1 MEDDNLKYGFE
12 HWMDLHQLGKGIN
25 GNMIEVPEGDVV
37 IRGKTFR
44 VGKFKISKSLVTE
57 ASWAKV
63 IDVKQPSSRKP
74 VTNISFKEISN
85 YLQRLMVPWKGAGY
99 LSIPTEAQLERAKQ
113 CGVIKFLYR
122 NFKDICL
129 THFRMD
135 EEIGTH
141 HYFDN
146 LPTEEPFNLVV
157 KGYDSRS
164 SIQYDQPAE
173 DVGFRLV
180 LVGYYMS
187 RRQISQAIVD
197 ALEISEYKSVYK
209 RVGGSC
215 RMYFDYDG
223 DSATI
228 CPSNPG
234 RPCIMMFPDQVKED
248 TIVVSTDVL
257 RVPQEMDPD
266 DIVDR
271 LIELNSESESEGIRY
286 EAPFLYHANPDI
298 NRAVLVIKEF
308 RAISTA
314 AIMLMLP
321 SAVEG
326 VLNAT
331 ASFNKRFH
339 HKV

>member
-1 MEDDNLKYGFE
+1 MKNDDLKYGFE
-12 HWMDLHQLGKGIN
+12 RWMDLHQLGKDIYDK
-25 GNMIEVPEGDVV
+25 MIEVPEGDVI
-37 IRGKTFR
+37 IRGRTFH
-44 VGKFKISKSLVTE
+44 VGKFKISRSLVTE
-57 ASWAKV
+57 SSWRNVMGEKKPA
-63 IDVKQPSSRKP
+63 SRKP
-74 VTNISFKEISN
+74 ATNISFNEVST
-85 YLQRLMVPWKGAGY
+85 YLQRLRVPWKGAGY

-113 CGVIKFLYR
+113 CGAIKFQYR
-122 NFKDICL
+122 NFKEICL
-129 THFRMD
+129 THFRKD

-146 LPTEEPFNLVV
+146 LPKEEPFNLVV

-180 LVGYYMS
+180 LIGYYMS

-228 CPSNPG
+228 CPSDPG

-257 RVPQEMDPD
+257 RVPQKMDPD

-271 LIELNSESESEGIRY
+271 LIEMNSESESEGIRY
-286 EAPFLYHANPDI
+286 EAPFLYHANPDM
-298 NRAVLVIKEF
+298 NRAVFVIKEF

-331 ASFNKRFH
+331 ASFNKRFR
-339 HKV
+339 HKL

>member
-1 MEDDNLKYGFE
+1 MKNDDLKYGFE
-12 HWMDLHQLGKGIN
+12 HWMDLHQLGKDIYDK
-25 GNMIEVPEGDVV
+25 MIEVPEGDVI
-37 IRGKTFR
+37 IRGRTFH
-44 VGKFKISKSLVTE
+44 VGKFKISRSLVTE
-57 ASWAKV
+57 SSWRNVMGEKKPA
-63 IDVKQPSSRKP
+63 SRKP
-74 VTNISFKEISN
+74 ATNISFNEVST
-85 YLQRLMVPWKGAGY
+85 YLQRLRVPWKEAGY

-113 CGVIKFLYR
+113 YGVIKLQYR
-122 NFKDICL
+122 NYKEVCL
-129 THFRMD
+129 THFRKD

-146 LPTEEPFNLVV
+146 LPKEEPFNLVV

-209 RVGGSC
+209 RVSGSC
-215 RMYFDYDG
+215 RMHFDYDG

-228 CPSNPG
+228 CPFNPG
-234 RPCIMMFPDQVKED
+234 QPSIMMFPDQVKEG
-248 TIVVSTDVL
+248 TIIVSTDVL
-257 RVPQEMDPD
+257 RVPREMDPD
-266 DIVDR
+266 DIMDR
-271 LIELNSESESEGIRY
+271 LIDLNSESGSEGIRY
-286 EAPFLYHANPDI
+286 EAPFLYHANPDM
-298 NRAVLVIKEF
+298 NRAVFVIKEF

-314 AIMLMLP
+314 AIILMLP
-321 SAVEG
+321 SAVEE

-331 ASFNKRFH
+331 ASFNKRFLA
-339 HKV
+339 K

>member
-1 MEDDNLKYGFE
+1 ME
-12 HWMDLHQLGKGIN
+12 LHQLGKAIN

-37 IRGKTFR
+37 IRGKTFH
-44 VGKFKISKSLVTE
+44 VGKFKISRSLVTE
-57 ASWAKV
+57 ASWNKV
-63 IDVKQPSSRKP
+63 MGENKP
-74 VTNISFKEISN
+74 VPQKPATSISYKEIST
-85 YLQRLMVPWKGAGY
+85 YLQRLRVPWKGPGY

-113 CGVIKFLYR
+113 CGAVKVQYR
-122 NFKDICL
+122 NYKEICL
-129 THFRMD
+129 THFRKD
-135 EEIGTH
+135 EEIGSH

-146 LPTEEPFNLVV
+146 LPKEEPFDFVV
-157 KGYDSRS
+157 KGYDSRTS
-164 SIQYDQPAE
+164 LQYDQPAE

-187 RRQISQAIVD
+187 RRQISQAIAD
-197 ALEISEYKSVYK
+197 ALEISEYKSVYTK
-209 RVGGSC
+209 VGGSC
-215 RMYFDYDG
+215 RMHFDYDG

-228 CPSNPG
+228 CPSSPG

-266 DIVDR
+266 DIMDR
-271 LIELNSESESEGIRY
+271 LIELNSENESEGIRY
-286 EAPFLYHANPDI
+286 EAPFLYHADPDM
-298 NRAVLVIKEF
+298 NRAVFVIKEF

>member
-1 MEDDNLKYGFE
+1 MPGWSSPKSA
-12 HWMDLHQLGKGIN
+12 QK
-25 GNMIEVPEGDVV
+25 PA
-37 IRGKTFR
+37 TS
-44 VGKFKISKSLVTE
+44 ISY
-57 ASWAKV
+57 
-63 IDVKQPSSRKP
+63 
-74 VTNISFKEISN
+74 KEIST
-85 YLQRLMVPWKGAGY
+85 YLQRLRVPWKGPGY

-113 CGVIKFLYR
+113 CGAVKVQYR
-122 NFKDICL
+122 NYKEICL
-129 THFRMD
+129 THFRKD
-135 EEIGTH
+135 EEIGSH

-146 LPTEEPFNLVV
+146 LPKEEPFDFVV
-157 KGYDSRS
+157 KGYDSRNS
-164 SIQYDQPAE
+164 LQYDQPAE

-187 RRQISQAIVD
+187 RRQISQAIAD
-197 ALEISEYKSVYK
+197 ALEISEYKSYYT

-215 RMYFDYDG
+215 RMHFDYDG
-223 DSATI
+223 DSETI
-228 CPSNPG
+228 CPSSPG

-286 EAPFLYHANPDI
+286 EAPFLYHANPDM
-298 NRAVLVIKEF
+298 NRAVFVIKKF

-321 SAVEG
+321 SAVEE
-326 VLNAT
+326 VLAAT
-331 ASFNKRFH
+331 ASFNMLFCRKE
-339 HKV
+339 

>member
-1 MEDDNLKYGFE
+1 MNDENLKYGFE
-12 HWMDLHQLGKGIN
+12 HWMELHQLGKAIN

-37 IRGKTFR
+37 IRGKTFH
-44 VGKFKISKSLVTE
+44 VGKFKISRLLVTE
-57 ASWAKV
+57 ASWNKV
-63 IDVKQPSSRKP
+63 MGENKP
-74 VTNISFKEISN
+74 VPQKPATSISYKEIST
-85 YLQRLMVPWKGAGY
+85 YLQRLRVPWKGPGY

-113 CGVIKFLYR
+113 CGAVKVQYR
-122 NFKDICL
+122 NYKEICL
-129 THFRMD
+129 THFRKD
-135 EEIGTH
+135 EEIGSH

-146 LPTEEPFNLVV
+146 LPKEEPFDFVV
-157 KGYDSRS
+157 KGYDSRTS
-164 SIQYDQPAE
+164 LQYDQPAE

-180 LVGYYMS
+180 LIGYYMS
-187 RRQISQAIVD
+187 RRQISQAIAD
-197 ALEISEYKSVYK
+197 ALEISEYKSVYTK
-209 RVGGSC
+209 VGGSC
-215 RMYFDYDG
+215 RMHFDYDG

-228 CPSNPG
+228 CPSSPG
-234 RPCIMMFPDQVKED
+234 RPCIMMFPNQVKED
-248 TIVVSTDVL
+248 TIDVSTDVL

-266 DIVDR
+266 DIMDR
-271 LIELNSESESEGIRY
+271 LIELNSENESEGIRY
-286 EAPFLYHANPDI
+286 EAPFLYHADPDM
-298 NRAVLVIKEF
+298 NRAVFVIKEI